1 MGYHA
6 SAFLLGGPRVIRGSP
21 PFFVEVLHGDVS
33 KGAGLVQLCA
43 SLGVPATEVV
53 AFGDGD
59 NDIEFLQEAGL
70 GLAMANARQVLKDV
84 ADGVTERS
92 NDQDGVAHELERLVA
107 EGLL

>member
-1 MGYHA
+1 M
-6 SAFLLGGPRVIRGSP
+6 
-21 PFFVEVLHGDVS
+21 
-33 KGAGLVQLCA
+33 
-43 SLGVPATEVV
+43 
-53 AFGDGD
+53 GDGD